1 MDNKLDYEQVK
12 DKALTIL
19 QYRSLSEAEL
29 RRKLAQ
35 KGAEESDIDRV
46 VEFLKEYK
54 FINDEDY
61 ARRLA
66 HDLVVLKKFGL
77 YRIKRELASRGID
90 DEIIQLTIENMDID
104 EEQNLLPLVEKKLGG
119 NFERKNIDKAIRYFL
134 YRGYSFDDIRRCID
148 YAKQNGEDYGL

>member
-12 DKALTIL
+12 DKALTL
-19 QYRSLSEAEL
+19 LEYRSHSEAEL
-29 RRKLAQ
+29 RQKLRQ

-46 VEFLKEYK
+46 MEFLKEYK

-66 HDLVVLKKFGL
+66 SDLVKLKKFGL
-77 YRIKRELASRGID
+77 YRVRRELKSKGID
-90 DEIIQLTIENMDID
+90 EDTIALVLEDID
-104 EEQNLLPLVEKKLGG
+104 VDEQEALMPLVEKKLGG
-119 NFERKNIDKAIRYFL
+119 DFEKKNVDKTIRYFL
-134 YRGYSFDDIRRCID
+134 YRGYSFDDIRHCIE